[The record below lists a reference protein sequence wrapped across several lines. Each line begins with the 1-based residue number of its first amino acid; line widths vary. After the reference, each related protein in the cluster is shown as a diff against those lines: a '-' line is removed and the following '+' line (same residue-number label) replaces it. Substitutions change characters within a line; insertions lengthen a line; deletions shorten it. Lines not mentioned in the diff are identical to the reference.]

1 MTDRRASPVMRAGLL
16 SRLEQ
21 AGAILDVDG
30 PPAWATSD
38 VIWIARLLE
47 VTPLL
52 IDHGLRR
59 GDELWLLDRR
69 LAPLDPSGFE
79 RWVSGVPRGRHQ
91 LITPTD
97 ILPGVEASMKTTGY
111 EIQIWTPS
119 RLSSLLG
126 AMVFQELMENVN
138 ESHDHDVGSPV
149 HMAPIQFEVP
159 SNGKV
164 VRRWRHPAQL
174 WSINATQRS
183 GSNHLENR
191 TLHLLDRGGTDRQW
205 LEESPELSSIEA
217 PWTDEGLR
225 FLSEQELVELV
236 EEHLTERR
244 VPDEDQDGV
253 ALLEEWVLS
262 ARPEMTCARL
272 WLPMIDLEMNQSML
286 SMDLHTGITATVRT
300 GDANP

>member
-1 MTDRRASPVMRAGLL
+1 
-16 SRLEQ
+16 
-21 AGAILDVDG
+21 
-30 PPAWATSD
+30 
-38 VIWIARLLE
+38 
-47 VTPLL
+47 
-52 IDHGLRR
+52 
-59 GDELWLLDRR
+59 
-69 LAPLDPSGFE
+69 
-79 RWVSGVPRGRHQ
+79 
-91 LITPTD
+91 
-97 ILPGVEASMKTTGY
+97 MKTTGY

-126 AMVFQELMENVN
+126 AMVLKELMENVD
-138 ESHDHDVGSPV
+138 ESHDLDVGSPV

-205 LEESPELSSIEA
+205 LVESPELSAIEA

-225 FLSEQELVELV
+225 FLSN
-236 EEHLTERR
+236 RSS
-244 VPDEDQDGV
+244 
-253 ALLEEWVLS
+253 LS
-262 ARPEMTCARL
+262 SWRSTLPSAGSQMRIGMVSLCSRSGSSPPGRGDCARL
-272 WLPMIDLEMNQSML
+272 WLPMIDLKMNQSML
-286 SMDLHTGITATVRT
+286 SMDLHTGITTTART